1 MHYRFLRD
9 SFVGRTIYHLSKH
22 KYFSH
27 KEESPDY
34 IVPEKYLPEFKQVP
48 KSESTQGDFNKDK
61 ESDLENASN
70 STINDND
77 DKIIV
82 TWDGDDDPENPLN
95 WPFYQKAFFIFQISF
110 LTTSVYMGSAV
121 YTPGIEELMHDL
133 NVGRVVATL
142 PLTLFV
148 LGYGLGP
155 MLFSPM
161 SENAIFGRTSIYIVT
176 LGIFV
181 ILQIPT
187 ALVKNIAGLCIL
199 RFLGGFF
206 ASPCLATGGASV
218 TDVVNFWNAPIGI
231 SVWSLGAVCGPSL
244 GPFFGSILTVKGG
257 WRWTFW
263 FMCII
268 SGFSFVMLSFTLPE
282 SFSKTLLRRKAQR
295 LRAVT
300 GNDKITSDGEIENSK
315 MTTHEL
321 VVDTLWRPFEITF
334 MEPVVLLIDIYIAM
348 VYSILYLFFE
358 VFPIYFVGV
367 KGFTLVELGT
377 AYFSVF
383 TGVLVACSVYL
394 PVIKRLF
401 TDRILNKQ
409 DVFPEVFI
417 PLAIVG
423 GCLLTGGLF
432 IFGWSATRTTHWVG
446 PLFGAA
452 TTSSGAFI
460 IFQTLFNYMGASFQ
474 PIYIASVFASN
485 DLFRSTIASVFP
497 LFGAPL
503 FNNLATPN
511 YPVGWG
517 SSVLGFITLLMI
529 AIPVLFYLNGPALRA
544 RSKYANH

>member
-1 MHYRFLRD
+1 MHYRFFRD
-9 SFVGRTIYHLSKH
+9 SFVGRTIYHLSQH
-22 KYFSH
+22 KYFKH
-27 KEESPDY
+27 KEEEKDY
-34 IVPEKYLPEFKQVP
+34 VVPEKYLPDFKEVP
-48 KSESTQGDFNKDK
+48 TITNAGDKVM
-61 ESDLENASN
+61 
-70 STINDND
+70 
-77 DKIIV
+77 V

-121 YTPGIEELMHDL
+121 YTPGIEELMEELH
-133 NVGRVVATL
+133 VGRVVATL

-148 LGYGLGP
+148 IGYGFGP

-161 SENAIFGRTSIYIVT
+161 SENAIFGRTSIYIIT
-176 LGIFV
+176 LALFV
-181 ILQIPT
+181 ILQVPT

-218 TDVVNFWNAPIGI
+218 ADVVNFWNGPIGI

-244 GPFFGSILTVKGG
+244 GPFFGSILTVKAG

-263 FMCII
+263 FMCIL
-268 SGFSFVMLSFTLPE
+268 SGFALLMLSFSLPE
-282 SFSKTLLRRKAQR
+282 TFSKTLLRRKAQR
-295 LRAVT
+295 LRALT
-300 GNDKITSDGEIENSK
+300 GNTRIISEGELENSL

-321 VVDTLWRPFEITF
+321 VVDTLWRPLEITF

-367 KGFTLVELGT
+367 RGFTLVELGT
-377 AYFSVF
+377 TYFSVLV
-383 TGVLVACSVYL
+383 GVCVACAVYL
-394 PVIKRLF
+394 PIIKRKF
-401 TDRILNKQ
+401 TDPILRKEE
-409 DVFPEVFI
+409 VFPEVFI

-423 GCLLTGGLF
+423 GFLLTSGLF
-432 IFGWSATRTTHWVG
+432 IFGWSATRTTHWIG

-452 TTSSGAFI
+452 VTASGAFL
-460 IFQTLFNYMGASFQ
+460 IFQTLFNYMGASFK
-474 PIYIASVFASN
+474 PIYLASVFASN
-485 DLFRSTIASVFP
+485 DVVRSTVASVFP

-517 SSVLGFITLLMI
+517 SSVLGFITLVMI
-529 AIPVLFYLNGPALRA
+529 LIPILFYLNGTKLRA
-544 RSKYANH
+544 RSKYANN